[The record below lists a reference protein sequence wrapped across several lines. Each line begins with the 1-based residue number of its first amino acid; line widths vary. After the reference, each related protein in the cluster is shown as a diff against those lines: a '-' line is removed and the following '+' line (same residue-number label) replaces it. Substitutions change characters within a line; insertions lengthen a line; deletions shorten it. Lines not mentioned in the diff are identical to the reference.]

1 MGWGGGTLK
10 ATLHHHLNLYS
21 GCFFFFSLH
30 QNHQEDREAGQ
41 MTHPK
46 KRRKGQKKSFF
57 TVYELVVIWVS
68 MKLDGNVWNW
78 NWLCLKSG
86 CSVLGVYIFYTLE
99 VHLWH
104 MKVNIVTS
112 SCQHRAV
119 RCAMAE
125 FKMHWI
131 WIKVSLMSTQ
141 VAKLMT
147 FAGNFV
153 AKIIFYSSWQ
163 NSRSLE
169 SLIYRCS
176 LTAFFLFDRRRDV
189 ETFQEEE

>member
-1 MGWGGGTLK
+1 M
-10 ATLHHHLNLYS
+10 
-21 GCFFFFSLH
+21 FFFFLAS
-30 QNHQEDREAGQ
+30 
-41 MTHPK
+41 TKTIK
-46 KRRKGQKKSFF
+46 KTGRLGRWHTQRKEERVRRSHLF

-104 MKVNIVTS
+104 IKVNIVTS

-125 FKMHWI
+125 FKTHWI